1 VLSDIAPRIWHRDC
15 FQSLPIAT
23 IGDVTRGTNVAIV
36 SLRFQSAAAV
46 AVIALAQAGGAR
58 AATTSYT
65 DFSAF
70 QAAVTGLTTDS
81 FDAAPWNP
89 TGVFAQGTSNLGVS
103 WTAANFLASFSGI
116 SRSGANAVTSQDL
129 IGADLF
135 DLMEAVMPSGTKSVG
150 GWITS
155 FNMAHDTEMQAYDAA
170 NNLLGSISLDNT
182 GNNYEFLGLI
192 SDTAIAKVRILSK
205 NVVNPIGDD
214 FALDDFTFGGGSIT
228 QDPAPVPEPAT
239 LALFGIPLA
248 ALALRRR
255 VTRG

>member
-1 VLSDIAPRIWHRDC
+1 ML
-15 FQSLPIAT
+15 QSF
-23 IGDVTRGTNVAIV
+23 
-36 SLRFQSAAAV
+36 RFVFKCAAAV
-46 AVIALAQAGGAR
+46 AAVVLVQAGTAR

-70 QAAVTGLTTDS
+70 QLAATSLTTDS
-81 FDAAPWNP
+81 FDTAPWTP
-89 TGVFAQGTSNLGVS
+89 TGVLAQGTSNLGVS

-135 DLMEAVMPSGTKSVG
+135 DLMEAIMPSGTKSVG

-155 FNMAHDTEMQAYDAA
+155 FNMAHDTELQAYDVLD
-170 NNLLGSISLDNT
+170 NLLGSVAVDNT
-182 GNNYEFLGLI
+182 GNDFEFLGLI
-192 SDTAIAKVRILSK
+192 SDTEIAKVRFVSK
-205 NVVNPIGDD
+205 NVSNPIGDD
-214 FALDDFTFGGGSIT
+214 FALDDFTFGGST
-228 QDPAPVPEPAT
+228 TAAVPEPAT

-255 VTRG
+255 SRG